1 MVAIRCLLLIACL
14 GVLTGCN
21 GISDG
26 PNGGTNPPPPAPDTI
41 SGTVTFNNAPL
52 AGAIVTDFMTNTN
65 TVFKTTTTDATGKY
79 TFTGMSVTGNV
90 SGDYQIY
97 VNKPG
102 YGFDPSITSGARV
115 TRFDYTGQF
124 LSNGGLAPSGIFF
137 NVIDFI
143 ALPDSSVSGADFA
156 AYDGTNPPVTLAA
169 TGQQLSYA
177 PGDDASTRKGVAWS
191 PATRFTD
198 NQDGTISDT
207 VSGLIWLKDA
217 SCLGSAL
224 WSDGLT
230 AVNQLAS
237 GACGLADASSA
248 QTGACPTSLNSKA

>member
-102 YGFDPSITSGARV
+102 YGFDPSIRSGE
-115 TRFDYTGQF
+115 
-124 LSNGGLAPSGIFF
+124 
-137 NVIDFI
+137 
-143 ALPDSSVSGADFA
+143 
-156 AYDGTNPPVTLAA
+156 
-169 TGQQLSYA
+169 
-177 PGDDASTRKGVAWS
+177 GV
-191 PATRFTD
+191 
-198 NQDGTISDT
+198 G
-207 VSGLIWLKDA
+207 
-217 SCLGSAL
+217 
-224 WSDGLT
+224 
-230 AVNQLAS
+230 
-237 GACGLADASSA
+237 
-248 QTGACPTSLNSKA
+248 